1 MNTGECECMHEV
13 LTFGEPMGL
22 MAAEEEKP
30 LKDVTHFTRYVCG
43 AEVNVS
49 VGLARLEH
57 SVAYVSRVGKDPF
70 GAHIIDFLQANKVD
84 PQYILQDESF
94 LTGMQLK
101 AKVTQGDPEVVNFRR
116 GTAFSHFLP
125 EDLAKINWEGV
136 RHVHMTGIPPAL
148 SLSCRAAAM
157 HLMEMARE
165 RGIYVSFDPNI
176 RPALWPDKA
185 EMVRVLNEMAAKA
198 DLVLPGI
205 SEGKQLAGTSD
216 PGQIADFYLAQGA
229 KAVIVKLGAKGS
241 LVKEAGQDAFVSPG
255 FHVAKV
261 VDTVGAGDG
270 FAVGVI
276 SALLENQGLAQA
288 AERGAAIGALA
299 VMSPGDNEGLP
310 TRERLQSFMAENR
323 SRREK

>member
-1 MNTGECECMHEV
+1 
-13 LTFGEPMGL
+13 
-22 MAAEEEKP
+22 
-30 LKDVTHFTRYVCG
+30 
-43 AEVNVS
+43 
-49 VGLARLEH
+49 
-57 SVAYVSRVGKDPF
+57 
-70 GAHIIDFLQANKVD
+70 
-84 PQYILQDESF
+84 
-94 LTGMQLK
+94 
-101 AKVTQGDPEVVNFRR
+101 
-116 GTAFSHFLP
+116 
-125 EDLAKINWEGV
+125 
-136 RHVHMTGIPPAL
+136 
-148 SLSCRAAAM
+148 
-157 HLMEMARE
+157 
-165 RGIYVSFDPNI
+165 
-176 RPALWPDKA
+176 
-185 EMVRVLNEMAAKA
+185 MVRVLNEMAAKA

-310 TRERLQSFMAENR
+310 TRERLQSFMTENR